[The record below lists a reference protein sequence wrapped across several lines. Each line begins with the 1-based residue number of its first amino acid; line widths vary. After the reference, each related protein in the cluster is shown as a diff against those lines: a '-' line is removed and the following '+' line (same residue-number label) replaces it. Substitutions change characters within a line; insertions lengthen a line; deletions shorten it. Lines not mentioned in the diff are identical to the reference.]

1 MNRVNR
7 LTNLVGY
14 GVVSRLKLRY
24 KVDLKGFMAECSAN
38 YLRLHKLF
46 PALAQTDSRC
56 IGLRAGTRDVAEQG
70 DTVVM
75 RVLERTRYTTLL
87 AIASRSVDRPHWW
100 PEPVMQVR
108 LYHDARLAEV
118 VAWDRELR
126 VYPKNGYPNE
136 RMLQPDEKYQ
146 WNRYLGEWLANCI
159 EHGYAV
165 EQDFPSVVTE

>member
-1 MNRVNR
+1 M
-7 LTNLVGY
+7 
-14 GVVSRLKLRY
+14 KLRY
-24 KVDLKGFMAECSAN
+24 KVDLKGFMAECATN
-38 YLRLHKLF
+38 YMRLRKLF
-46 PALAQTDSRC
+46 PALAQVDCRC
-56 IGLRAGTRDVAEQG
+56 IGLRTGAGDVAKRGEM
-70 DTVVM
+70 VVIT
-75 RVLERTRYTTLL
+75 VLERTRYTTLL
-87 AIASRSVDRPHWW
+87 AIASQGGDRPRWW
-100 PEPVMQVR
+100 PAPVMQVR

-146 WNRYLGEWLANCI
+146 WNHYLGEWLANCI